1 VSGQRPSR
9 RGPKRSI
16 RNHSLQQLTLDYRY
30 SARAKERTGWQKE
43 KDKLHAQLKEVEGEI
58 QAFTQEH
65 EAEINTLMD
74 EYMLLR
80 QQASEYDRD
89 FL

>member
-1 VSGQRPSR
+1 MGDALPNVAPSDRSGITVSSR
-9 RGPKRSI
+9 
-16 RNHSLQQLTLDYRY
+16 LTPGYRY

-43 KDKLHAQLKEVEGEI
+43 KDKLQAQLKEVEGEI

>member
-1 VSGQRPSR
+1 MGDALPNVAPSDRFGIIVSSR
-9 RGPKRSI
+9 
-16 RNHSLQQLTLDYRY
+16 LTFGYRY

-43 KDKLHAQLKEVEGEI
+43 KDKLHAQLKEVEAEI

-80 QQASEYDRD
+80 QQASKYDRD
-89 FL
+89 LL